1 MQAFGGEGIYR
12 TTDGGASWTQ
22 VATERIQSLVIRDD
36 QDGVALGFYDDQL
49 LHTTDAGLT
58 WTSTSPPFG
67 APGPG
72 ITIVQTT
79 AALPVA
85 GGWLLGGNTNRII
98 LGLTDT
104 ASAAAPE
111 AVTPHAGVRLLNASP
126 NPFNPTT
133 EIAFRTAVAGPV
145 RVTVH
150 DAAGRL
156 VRVLSEELRAAGSHA
171 VRWDGRD
178 AAGMPAA
185 SGVYLVRVAG
195 PRVVDRGKITLVK

>member
-1 MQAFGGEGIYR
+1 
-12 TTDGGASWTQ
+12 
-22 VATERIQSLVIRDD
+22 
-36 QDGVALGFYDDQL
+36 
-49 LHTTDAGLT
+49 
-58 WTSTSPPFG
+58 
-67 APGPG
+67 
-72 ITIVQTT
+72 
-79 AALPVA
+79 
-85 GGWLLGGNTNRII
+85 
-98 LGLTDT
+98 
-104 ASAAAPE
+104 
-111 AVTPHAGVRLLNASP
+111 P